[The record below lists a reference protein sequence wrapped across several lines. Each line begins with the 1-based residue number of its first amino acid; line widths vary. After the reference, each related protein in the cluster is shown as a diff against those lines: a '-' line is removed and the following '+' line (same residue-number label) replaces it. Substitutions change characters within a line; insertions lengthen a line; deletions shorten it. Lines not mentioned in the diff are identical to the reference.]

1 MGQERPVPGRGAA
14 LTLKDLNQKMVDMIA
29 IDGPAASGKTTLAKL
44 MAENLG
50 LLFFDTGVMYRAVT
64 LAALNQGI
72 AIKDEKACTI
82 LAEEIQ
88 IDVRPSSQNDGRS
101 NDVLIDGIDQTW
113 AIRTPE
119 VESNVSEVSAYRGV
133 RKALSE
139 QQRRIGLQGQVVM
152 VGRDIGTIV
161 LPEAGLKIFLVASVE
176 ERAKRRHK
184 ECLERGK
191 TTTYEQI
198 LEDMQNRDEIDSTRE
213 IAPLCPADDAVV
225 IDSDGKDID
234 QVLEIAMALV
244 KGKHN
249 QG

>member
-1 MGQERPVPGRGAA
+1 
-14 LTLKDLNQKMVDMIA
+14 MVDMIA

-44 MAENLG
+44 MAEDLG
-50 LLFFDTGVMYRAVT
+50 FLFFDTGVMYRAVT

-72 AIKDEKACTI
+72 AITDEIACTT

-101 NDVLIDGIDQTW
+101 NDILIDGVDQTW

-139 QQRRIGLQGQVVM
+139 QQRRIGLRGRVVM

-161 LPEAGLKIFLVASVE
+161 LPEAYLKIYLVASVE
-176 ERAKRRHK
+176 ERARRRHK
-184 ECLERGK
+184 ECLERGEVI
-191 TTTYEQI
+191 TYEQI
-198 LEDMQNRDEIDSTRE
+198 LEDMQIRDKIDSTRE
-213 IAPLCPADDAVV
+213 IAPLRPAEDAVV

-234 QVLEIAMALV
+234 KVLELAMALV

>member
-1 MGQERPVPGRGAA
+1 
-14 LTLKDLNQKMVDMIA
+14 MVDMIA
-29 IDGPAASGKTTLAKL
+29 VDGPAASGKTTLAKL

-50 LLFFDTGVMYRAVT
+50 FLFFDTGIMYRAVT

-72 AIKDEKACTI
+72 AITDETACTT

-88 IDVRPSSQNDGRS
+88 IDVRPSSQKDGRS
-101 NDVLIDGIDQTW
+101 NDILIDGVDQTW

-139 QQRRIGLQGQVVM
+139 QQRRIGLRGQVVM

-161 LPEAGLKIFLVASVE
+161 LPEAELKIYLVASVE

-184 ECLERGK
+184 ECLERGEAI
-191 TTTYEQI
+191 TYEQI
-198 LEDMQNRDEIDSTRE
+198 LEDMRIRDKIDSTRE
-213 IAPLCPADDAVV
+213 IAPLRPAEDAVV
-225 IDSDGKDID
+225 INSEGRDID
-234 QVLEIAMALV
+234 QVLEIAMVLV
-244 KGKHN
+244 KRKHN
-249 QG
+249 QE